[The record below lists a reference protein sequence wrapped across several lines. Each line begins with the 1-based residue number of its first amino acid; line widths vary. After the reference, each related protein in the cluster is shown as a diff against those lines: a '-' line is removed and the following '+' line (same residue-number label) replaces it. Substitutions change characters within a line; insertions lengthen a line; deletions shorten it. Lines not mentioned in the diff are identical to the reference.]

1 MFDVSWSEL
10 LILGVVTLIF
20 VGPKELPR
28 FLNTLG
34 RYLGVVRRQANE
46 FRSVFEQAMR
56 EAEMDEIQ
64 KEVRAVSDGVKASLD
79 DATRSVESVK
89 QAARVDVPVDG
100 SKAASVELPKA
111 ATSAEGIPADVPK
124 PDEPKAVTG
133 APAGD
138 SAESAGT
145 TREVVEPAPA
155 VPAPAASEHVMAS
168 EGIADEPEPSIL
180 PPGKTPDK
188 IGGPV

>member
-10 LILGVVTLIF
+10 LILGLVTLIF

-64 KEVRAVSDGVKASLD
+64 KEMRAVSDGVKASLD
-79 DATRSVESVK
+79 EATRSVDSVK
-89 QAARVDVPVDG
+89 QAARVDPPSLG
-100 SKAASVELPKA
+100 APAAGAKPAGADAPASAEPA
-111 ATSAEGIPADVPK
+111 ATS
-124 PDEPKAVTG
+124 T
-133 APAGD
+133 APATT
-138 SAESAGT
+138 SAADASGADPSHQPTKSGT
-145 TREVVEPAPA
+145 A
-155 VPAPAASEHVMAS
+155 
-168 EGIADEPEPSIL
+168 
-180 PPGKTPDK
+180 
-188 IGGPV
+188 